1 MGETKEEKRGQF
13 QHLEGEIAEESK
25 HHGADVKQ
33 EQADSVKYGVR
44 DDIDLADADI
54 FLPFDQKQRNN
65 ISSTQRCSH
74 PERRSHSE
82 AAHQGADYRAAQNII
97 M

>member
-1 MGETKEEKRGQF
+1 MLVIDRKRADRRIDQR
-13 QHLEGEIAEESK
+13 ID
-25 HHGADVKQ
+25 HGADVKQ

-65 ISSTQRCSH
+65 ISSAQRCSH
-74 PERRSHSE
+74 PERRSHAE
-82 AAHQGADYRAAQNII
+82 AAHQGTDHRAAQNVI

>member
-1 MGETKEEKRGQF
+1 MILSERKGADGRVDQR
-13 QHLEGEIAEESK
+13 IN
-25 HHGADVKQ
+25 HGDDVKQ
-33 EQADSVKYGVR
+33 EQADSVKYSVR

-65 ISSTQRCSH
+65 ISSTQRCPH
-74 PERRSHSE
+74 PKRRSHAE
-82 AAHQGADYRAAQNII
+82 AAHQGTDHRAAQNVI